1 MKRWNI
7 PNCSERERKSD
18 IAWIVSFWIFI
29 KAKIKKDINSN
40 ERKKRDLALN
50 SKVTSKK
57 KKKKRGENESERK
70 KIQTIT
76 QFECHFFIITQ
87 LHNNPLG
94 LKAFV
99 NPLDDA
105 CCLTLKYTAH
115 TTSPQE
121 FLIGSFFSLRC
132 LFLPCLVRKTS
143 RSINPLLAEELA
155 VLSRITHNHSRK
167 EERTTMITF
176 SYRFSFKQ

>member
-115 TTSPQE
+115 TSPE
-121 FLIGSFFSLRC
+121 EFSL
-132 LFLPCLVRKTS
+132 
-143 RSINPLLAEELA
+143 
-155 VLSRITHNHSRK
+155 VLSLLSVA
-167 EERTTMITF
+167 
-176 SYRFSFKQ
+176 FSFLVSFVKRVVR

>member
-1 MKRWNI
+1 MDR
-7 PNCSERERKSD
+7 
-18 IAWIVSFWIFI
+18 IFLNFYQS
-29 KAKIKKDINSN
+29 KN
-40 ERKKRDLALN
+40 KKRY
-50 SKVTSKK
+50 KQQREKK
-57 KKKKRGENESERK
+57 KGSRFKLESNQLKKEKKRGENESERK

-94 LKAFV
+94 LEAFV

-143 RSINPLLAEELA
+143 RSINPLSAEELA

>member
-1 MKRWNI
+1 MDRIFYQSKNKKRYKQQ
-7 PNCSERERKSD
+7 REK
-18 IAWIVSFWIFI
+18 
-29 KAKIKKDINSN
+29 KKDLAFKLESN
-40 ERKKRDLALN
+40 QLKKEKKTRRKRKR
-50 SKVTSKK
+50 
-57 KKKKRGENESERK
+57 EE